1 MFLARILDLCYN
13 HNNKSL
19 VKLNIYKKIMKIIVI
34 RHGQTNYNVKDL
46 CNGVPNKEVVLTPL
60 GRKQARVAAL
70 NLAKEKIEAIYV
82 SKLLRSAQTAKIINK
97 YHKVKISFDERLNDR
112 SMGEFEGKSASLFYA
127 WRDKQKRPW
136 TAIPKGGESY
146 ESLKKRAQ
154 LFIKDLAKKDY
165 KTVLIVTHLP
175 IIKVLR
181 GYFKNLSNEV
191 MDKLTEKQVPNC
203 KIMVFKVSKKRPVKK

>member
-1 MFLARILDLCYN
+1 
-13 HNNKSL
+13 
-19 VKLNIYKKIMKIIVI
+19 MKIIVI

-82 SKLLRSAQTAKIINK
+82 SKLLRSAQTARIINK

-112 SMGEFEGKSASLFYA
+112 LMGEFEGKKASLFYA
-127 WRDKQKRPW
+127 WRDKQKKPW

-146 ESLKKRAQ
+146 ESLKERLK
-154 LFIKDLAKKDY
+154 LFLADLATKNY

-175 IIKVLR
+175 IVKVMR
-181 GYFKNLSNEV
+181 GYFKNLSNEA

-203 KIMVFKVSKKRPVKK
+203 KIMIFNLSKSKKKLKK